1 LTSYKWTTNDGREP
15 IILEYIN
22 RKPVLTSWY

>member
-1 LTSYKWTTNDGREP
+1 MNNGREP
-15 IILEYIN
+15 MIQECID